1 MSDSQFY
8 PEGQFMPQS
17 HGSLVG
23 LSGDDH
29 PHYFNETRGDARY
42 YTESEVDG
50 LLDALEAAASSD
62 VVITAT
68 GTPGET
74 YTTAEQ
80 GMIAALIADVATLRD
95 SLNDLKG
102 KMRTAGTL
110 ETPA

>member
-8 PEGQFMPQS
+8 PEGQLMPQMHS
-17 HGSLVG
+17 GLVG

-29 PHYFNETRGDARY
+29 TQYFNEARGDARY
-42 YTESEVDG
+42 YTKSEVDG
-50 LLDALEAAASSD
+50 LIDALEAAASTD

>member
-8 PEGQFMPQS
+8 PEGQLMPQS

-29 PHYFNETRGDARY
+29 TQYFNEARGDARY

-50 LLDALEAAASSD
+50 LIDDLEAAASSD

>member
-17 HGSLVG
+17 HSGLVG

-29 PHYFNETRGDARY
+29 PHYLNEARGDARY
-42 YTESEVDG
+42 YTETEIDG
-50 LLDALEAAASSD
+50 LIDGLAAEASVDCA
-62 VVITAT
+62 VTAT

-74 YTTAEQ
+74 YTATEQ

>member
-8 PEGQFMPQS
+8 PEGQLMPQS

-29 PHYFNETRGDARY
+29 TQYFNETRGDARY
-42 YTESEVDG
+42 YTETEVDG
-50 LLDALEAAASSD
+50 LLDGLEAAASSD
-62 VVITAT
+62 VAVTAT